1 MAIVIHS
8 VTVDNADLLARVAEE
23 VFDREIIPDR
33 LGAFLA
39 APGHVMFVAVDDQE
53 VVGQIR
59 GMVHLQ
65 PDRAS
70 DLYIDNLGVAPSH
83 KRRGIATMLIAALI
97 AWAKAQGCIS
107 VWLATETDN
116 DEAMGL
122 YGMLQFERKPSELFE
137 APIGDEIGRRG

>member
-1 MAIVIHS
+1 MAIAIHS
-8 VTVDNADLLARVAEE
+8 VTAENTDLLARVAED
-23 VFDREIIPDR
+23 VFDGEITPDR
-33 LGAFLA
+33 LGWFLA
-39 APGHVMFVAVDDQE
+39 APGHVMFVAVEADQ

-116 DEAMGL
+116 DEAIGL
-122 YGMLQFERKPSELFE
+122 YGKLQFERKTSELFE
-137 APIGDEIGRRG
+137 APIGDGIGR